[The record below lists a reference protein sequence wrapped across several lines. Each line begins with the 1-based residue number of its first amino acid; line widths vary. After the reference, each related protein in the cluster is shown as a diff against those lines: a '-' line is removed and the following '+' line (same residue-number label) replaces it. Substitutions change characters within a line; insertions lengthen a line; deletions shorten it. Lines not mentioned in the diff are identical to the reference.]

1 MFRYDQIKTP
11 LSFDIVLHIP
21 IMSKSLSLLRT
32 VCKATLDEML
42 EEIGKVDPRKT
53 IDIGGYRL
61 EANGQRVQRTMQ
73 LTKSETYL
81 TDLMEN
87 ICKQILID

>member
-1 MFRYDQIKTP
+1 M
-11 LSFDIVLHIP
+11 
-21 IMSKSLSLLRT
+21 
-32 VCKATLDEML
+32 LDE
-42 EEIGKVDPRKT
+42 IAKVDPRKT

-61 EANGQRVQRTMQ
+61 EANGNRVQRTLP

-87 ICKQILID
+87 ICK